1 MYVVVYSNSRSID
14 TEHLSNSENYST
26 IKGETIMFGLSEGF
40 ILIIGLVLVAQA
52 ICWFFV
58 PFIIISMNKKKTLTA
73 KVLKELA
80 NTGYDNIN

>member
-1 MYVVVYSNSRSID
+1 
-14 TEHLSNSENYST
+14 
-26 IKGETIMFGLSEGF
+26 MFGLSEGF

-73 KVLKELA
+73 KVLKTLS